1 MKAKQKLVRMLAI
14 AFIMLITSIVLIT
27 TSNAAFSLQMAI
39 TGGTSTVKVG
49 DEVEVT
55 LTLTEATTA
64 CNFDINYN
72 QEVYDF
78 VKSGTTGLS
87 AAVNGTKVS
96 CMYVDMNLT
105 GTTTLKVKFK
115 AKAATSEAT
124 TFSLSDAKFCTEAN
138 EEGYTAN
145 NSITISKVTTA
156 STGTNTSN
164 TANTSGGS
172 STTNTANTSGGS
184 NTTNTSNTAGGSN
197 KTNIANVANGT
208 SGGTSVA
215 GNQTSGTTTKTTT
228 TTTASTASASNTT
241 AATSTASTKLPNA
254 GTRENIG
261 YVLLVCSI
269 IMIISAILKYKENEL
284 SKILKQAGLML
295 VLGIVTLTSVG
306 TIKTYAATDGVEV
319 KFYNTLISNNN
330 NVTIASN
337 KNQRQL
343 TTKEIKEKKST
354 ISKITNSSGTE
365 KGETENIKTGDKIK
379 VGSTE
384 YEAIVYGDANG
395 DGTICDSSDVILIV
409 KDYLGEL
416 KLEGIRFIA
425 ANLANGNSKLDSSD
439 AMKMVKVYQNTSTAI
454 VTTTPTGEI
463 EPQEETTQELKVGDY
478 VNYTPQTQT
487 TTYTVEA
494 KYSGTDNDQKFSQ
507 DSLKWRVL
515 NVNEDGTVDL
525 IGEPTSN
532 DLYLCGA
539 LGYNNGVYLLN
550 DYCKTLYSNESLNAT
565 ARSLNIEDI
574 QDKMIWDYHDYT
586 DNDGVK
592 YGETRTYE
600 TNKYYPYQWAQE
612 KSTKNKI
619 DGSSTNGTLGQSE
632 QQSLTE
638 NTYSEANTSIEV
650 EQTYWYRSNDNMKTT
665 FKEADTREE
674 ENKTSM
680 YYKLL
685 CNNGNSYYWLA
696 SRYYSTYYASGA
708 YFGLGHVFSGGI
720 GSYYLFISDGYAS
733 SNDNRVRPV
742 VSLPSGVIDLET
754 DYNTEGTWNL
764 RIN

>member
-1 MKAKQKLVRMLAI
+1 
-14 AFIMLITSIVLIT
+14 
-27 TSNAAFSLQMAI
+27 
-39 TGGTSTVKVG
+39 
-49 DEVEVT
+49 
-55 LTLTEATTA
+55 
-64 CNFDINYN
+64 
-72 QEVYDF
+72 
-78 VKSGTTGLS
+78 
-87 AAVNGTKVS
+87 
-96 CMYVDMNLT
+96 MNLT

-164 TANTSGGS
+164 TANTSGG
-172 STTNTANTSGGS
+172 G
-184 NTTNTSNTAGGSN
+184 NTSNTAGGSN
-197 KTNIANVANGT
+197 KTNTANVANGT

-261 YVLLVCSI
+261 YVLLACSI

-319 KFYNTLISNNN
+319 KFYNSLIANNN

-337 KNQRQL
+337 KNQREI

-395 DGTICDSSDVILIV
+395 DGTICDSSDVLSIV
-409 KDYLGEL
+409 KDYLGKS
-416 KLEGIRFIA
+416 KLEGIKFIA
-425 ANLANGNSKLDSSD
+425 ANLANGDTKLDSSD
-439 AMKMVKVYQNTSTAI
+439 VVKMVKVYQNKSTAI

-494 KYSGTDNDQKFSQ
+494 KYSGRDADQTFSQ

-525 IGEPTSN
+525 IGEPTSTS
-532 DLYLCGA
+532 LYLRGA

-550 DYCKTLYSNESLNAT
+550 DYCKTLYSNESLHAT

-574 QDKMIWDYHDYT
+574 QDKMDLEVWDYHDYT
-586 DNDGVK
+586 NDGVK

-612 KSTKNKI
+612 NSTKNKI
-619 DGSSTNGTLGQSE
+619 NGSLTNGTLGQSE

-638 NTYSEANTSIEV
+638 DTYSEANTSIEV

-680 YYKLL
+680 YYELL

-696 SRYYSTYYASGA
+696 SHSSDASDTSSANFGFRGVYNGA
-708 YFGLGHVFSGGI
+708 ISSDRLSN
-720 GSYYLFISDGYAS
+720 SDGITNGNY
-733 SNDNRVRPV
+733 DRYDRVRPV

-764 RIN
+764 K